1 MAMEGSIKVAPQLL
15 IETTE
20 QVNNLMKDAEGVLE
34 NMNAKITGMAGVWD
48 GNVFKSYTRQ
58 FGDLSGK
65 ISEKH
70 GEITRYLSGVKEMA
84 EQYIAADDNAQKVVD
99 SLPTVL

>member
-1 MAMEGSIKVAPQLL
+1 
-15 IETTE
+15 
-20 QVNNLMKDAEGVLE
+20 
-34 NMNAKITGMAGVWD
+34 MAGVWD

-84 EQYIAADDNAQKVVD
+84 AQYLAANINAQKMVD
-99 SLPTVL
+99 SMHTVL